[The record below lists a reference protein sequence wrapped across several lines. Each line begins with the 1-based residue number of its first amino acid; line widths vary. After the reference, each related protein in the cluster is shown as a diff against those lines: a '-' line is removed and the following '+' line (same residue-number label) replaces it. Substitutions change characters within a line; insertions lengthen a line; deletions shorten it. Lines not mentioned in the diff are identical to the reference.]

1 MLRSFS
7 CVFLFGSII
16 STTAMGQTRCPIG
29 VQAGNVQCIPDDPQA
44 EVNAAPR
51 PTGEWI
57 KTWGAIA
64 SSDSGDIGSS
74 TGKFSKKDAEAEAIK
89 ICADFG
95 NSDCKVNMT
104 YKNQCVAVVQAAK
117 GRTGGKIITAETAD
131 IAKRTALQ
139 ECQEDSGAQCF
150 VRGTD
155 CTEPYFRK
163 Y

>member
-7 CVFLFGSII
+7 YLFLLGSII
-16 STTAMGQTRCPIG
+16 SATAVGQTRCPIG
-29 VQAGNVQCIPDDPQA
+29 VQAGNIQCIPDDPPA

-64 SSDSGDIGSS
+64 SSENGDIGSS

-155 CTEPYFRK
+155 CTEPFFRK
-163 Y
+163 F

>member
-16 STTAMGQTRCPIG
+16 CTTAMGQTRCPIG
-29 VQAGNVQCIPDDPQA
+29 VQAGNVQCIPDDPQS

-64 SSDSGDIGSS
+64 SSESGDIGSS
-74 TGKFSKKDAEAEAIK
+74 TGKFSKNDAEAEAIK

>member
-7 CVFLFGSII
+7 YLFLLGSII
-16 STTAMGQTRCPIG
+16 SATAVGQTRCPIG
-29 VQAGNVQCIPDDPQA
+29 VQAGNIQCIPDDPQA

-64 SSDSGDIGSS
+64 SSENGDIGSS
-74 TGKFSKKDAEAEAIK
+74 TGKFSKKDAEAEAMK

-155 CTEPYFRK
+155 CTEPFFRK
-163 Y
+163 F